1 MTDRH
6 LSDCERGDAMA
17 EPTASRPHMPGYG
30 VVGPR
35 EGSGLLPW
43 GWAEERLV
51 ASHDYWVATV
61 HPSGRPHVMPV
72 WGVWTQ
78 GAGWFSSS
86 PQSRKTRN
94 IAAESRVAFTTDDPR
109 QPVVVEGVAAVIVAT
124 ESVEQF
130 TGWVNAKYD
139 TDISI
144 EFFIENT
151 CFRVEPHRAFGLD
164 ETDFTG
170 SPTRWVF
177 EEKPTAAVSTSR

>member
-1 MTDRH
+1 
-6 LSDCERGDAMA
+6 
-17 EPTASRPHMPGYG
+17 
-30 VVGPR
+30 
-35 EGSGLLPW
+35 
-43 GWAEERLV
+43 
-51 ASHDYWVATV
+51 
-61 HPSGRPHVMPV
+61 MPV
-72 WGVWTQ
+72 WGVWTR

-86 PQSRKTRN
+86 PRSRKTRN
-94 IAAESRVAFTTDDPR
+94 IAADCRVALTTDDPR

-139 TDISI
+139 TDISV

-177 EEKPTAAVSTSR
+177 EETPTAAGSTPR